1 MLDAKAWWL
10 DFTVMTNKGSH
21 KKAPI
26 TEHRN
31 HKKYPRALKDAIKM
45 KITQTIIIIV
55 STRMSSKEH
64 DPVLNSKGHI
74 LHHKKIKSSDTR
86 KHIRH
91 IKKPKN
97 IHKKNILQ
105 PSQIQDNCAI
115 ISALSDIPW
124 INYALHTEPLY
135 MPQNNSLKPDNAS
148 RFHLPNQLQNRL

>member
-1 MLDAKAWWL
+1 M
-10 DFTVMTNKGSH
+10 MTNKCSH
-21 KKAPI
+21 KQAPI

-55 STRMSSKEH
+55 SIRMSGKEH
-64 DPVLNSKGHI
+64 DPVLNSKRHV
-74 LHHKKIKSSDTR
+74 LHHKKIKFIDTR
-86 KHIRH
+86 KYTLHT
-91 IKKPKN
+91 KKIYCK
-97 IHKKNILQ
+97 

-124 INYALHTEPLY
+124 INYALHTEPLF
-135 MPQNNSLKPDNAS
+135 MPQNNSLKPDNTS